1 MVTHKESKN
10 IRSNPA
16 EHPAGVMAAGAGAK
30 AALCPM
36 SCTIAGRNTVLWGKD
51 IGTGIVEQMEKI
63 SLGLRYQGKM
73 K

>member
-1 MVTHKESKN
+1 MG
-10 IRSNPA
+10 SNPT

-36 SCTIAGRNTVLWGKD
+36 SCTIAGRNTVLWSKD
-51 IGTGIVEQMEKI
+51 FGTGIGGQMEEI
-63 SLGLRYQGKM
+63 SLGLRFQGKM